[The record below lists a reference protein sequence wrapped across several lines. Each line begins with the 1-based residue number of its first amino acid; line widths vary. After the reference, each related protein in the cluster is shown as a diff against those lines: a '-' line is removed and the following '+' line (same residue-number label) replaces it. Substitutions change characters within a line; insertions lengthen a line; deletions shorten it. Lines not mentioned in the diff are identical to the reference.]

1 MLSLWTPSK
10 GAGELDMCF
19 VVEESATLK
28 PCVLTLN
35 RTLGGGGGPSEIAQF
50 IAELPACSTAPQIGI
65 TSFKGITAA
74 MLNPPDD
81 GGKSKDRK
89 KPEEIKQVRAVGLD
103 GLFQSSGSLA
113 RVRALLRRL
122 VPAVANALRRWWR
135 RFGVEMLSLPCTS
148 LQHTVQ
154 HYQCQFHC
162 SHSFE
167 SLKCDHRSP
176 HPSALLKPR
185 RRR

>member
-1 MLSLWTPSK
+1 MQVDEVPQRMLSLWTPSK
-10 GAGELDMCF
+10 GAGELDMCY

-28 PCVLTLN
+28 ACVLTLN

-89 KPEEIKQVRAVGLD
+89 KPEEIKQVRAVGLA
-103 GLFQSSGSLA
+103 GFSQVFGSLA
-113 RVRALLRRL
+113 SVVGPERFAGDRFRAS
-122 VPAVANALRRWWR
+122 PISWIWWWK
-135 RFGVEMLSLPCTS
+135 RFGVETLSLPRTTLRHTTQHSSTPVS
-148 LQHTVQ
+148 L
-154 HYQCQFHC
+154 
-162 SHSFE
+162 
-167 SLKCDHRSP
+167 LSP
-176 HPSALLKPR
+176 V
-185 RRR
+185 